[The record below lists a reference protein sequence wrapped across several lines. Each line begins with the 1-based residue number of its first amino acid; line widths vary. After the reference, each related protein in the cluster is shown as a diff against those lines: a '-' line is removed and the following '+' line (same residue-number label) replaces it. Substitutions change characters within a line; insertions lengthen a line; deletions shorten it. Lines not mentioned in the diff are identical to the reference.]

1 MAEDTNVYT
10 LVDVESALN
19 KKGLVKNKKEDKQ
32 AYSDIEKIYNLLTGK
47 AVDVTKIKTPNT
59 WKNFQMKIREIT
71 VHNKPIGAI
80 TLIVET
86 FSKETDRGDW
96 QKAVNASL
104 IKIFDRKSISLSKP
118 VSAGQSKSSQA
129 TKIELTT
136 YITGGPQ
143 KKQVSEPIQ
152 IYLIFKDPV
161 AKVVV
166 NTAGELD
173 ITVTP
178 AKMGVSGLWLTPQ
191 ELAQKSKD
199 YFSDIIYQGKKLPKE
214 YIKEF
219 HDIIDEALN
228 LKLIIDYNVRQSK
241 DMALFAEILS
251 AIKLGVL
258 LQNPTSTSAKTVI
271 DAIKFNEPAQAQ
283 YMKVLKNSAKNDK
296 IEIKL
301 PNAQNYS
308 LLDYFISYDGQ
319 EDKSVADGN
328 TDLTPKEK
336 LSLKISVKSK
346 LSSTAKIGKEAKG
359 ETNTVKFDDMFD
371 KLPKNVILWY
381 NQFKATGLTQ
391 MAKEQFGPKVIAYK
405 AITAK
410 EIGAGGLYPIQALS
424 YLLTSPTTSKNQTAE
439 ILPVLK
445 RFGQKK
451 TYFDKT
457 LAELRDFKDKRS
469 KGKYSENDVV
479 EAYRKAFIELGYQDN
494 IKKYNYR
501 NPIRTLSGKIG
512 EENVHIIENTIG
524 HIMETFLIG
533 PGDIETKIINL
544 VILAERIVSESST
557 EESTAKYNFYKMFF
571 DKVIKEKSII
581 YGVPTR
587 FGPNKLILKYYGLNN
602 WESKFTEYKKSLWIG
617 LRGKASPNKP
627 PDKWGGS
634 LGISV

>member
-1 MAEDTNVYT
+1 MAEDTKVYT

-80 TLIVET
+80 TLTVET
-86 FSKETDRGDW
+86 FSKETGRGDW

-104 IKIFDRKSISLSKP
+104 IKIFDRKAVSLSNP
-118 VSAGQSKSSQA
+118 VVASQSKSSQA
-129 TKIELTT
+129 TKIELMT

-241 DMALFAEILS
+241 DMALFSEILS

-258 LQNPTSTSAKTVI
+258 LQNPTNTSAKTVI
-271 DAIKFNEPAQAQ
+271 EAIKFNEPEQAD
-283 YMKVLKNSAKNDK
+283 YMKVLKNNESK
-296 IEIKL
+296 IKIKL
-301 PNAQNYS
+301 PIEQNYS
-308 LLDYFISYDGQ
+308 LLDYFISYNGTYT
-319 EDKSVADGN
+319 DKG
-328 TDLTPKEK
+328 
-336 LSLKISVKSK
+336 SLKISVKSK
-346 LSSTAKIGKEAKG
+346 LSSGLKEGKEATG
-359 ETNTVKFDDMFD
+359 DTNTVKFDDMFD
-371 KLPKNVILWY
+371 KLPVNVQLWY
-381 NQFKATGLTQ
+381 NQFLKMKLTET
-391 MAKEQFGPKVIAYK
+391 AKEQFGPKVIAYR
-405 AITAK
+405 AITSK
-410 EIGAGGLYPIQALS
+410 QTGIGGLYPIQALS
-424 YLLTSPTTSKNQTAE
+424 VLLKSSVTSADQTAQ
-439 ILPVLK
+439 ILPVLR
-445 RFGQKK
+445 RFGQKA
-451 TYFDKT
+451 TDFDKT

-469 KGKYSENDVV
+469 KGKYSEGDVV
-479 EAYRKAFIELGYQDN
+479 EAYKKAFIELGYSN
-494 IKKYNYR
+494 NLKKYNYR
-501 NPIRTLSGKIG
+501 NSIGALSDSIG

-524 HIMETFLIG
+524 HIMVT
-533 PGDIETKIINL
+533 TKFSKADSVDKNL
-544 VILAERIVSESST
+544 LNLSILAERIISESAT
-557 EESTAKYNFYKMFF
+557 EESKPKYNFYKMFF
-571 DKVIKEKSII
+571 DKVITEQSII
-581 YGVPTR
+581 YGIPTR
-587 FGPNKLILKYYGLNN
+587 LGPNKLKLKYYGLYN

-617 LRGKASPNKP
+617 LRGKASTNNP